1 MTGLDNKLYD
11 MGYFH
16 SEAGKQIITALAQE
30 LFHGEISRVMLRQE
44 AYHNQLRLM
53 GKPSLTCAE
62 GEAFQRQY
70 HDCFRLYLQKQ
81 IKIKKGEIDDEK
93 I

>member
-1 MTGLDNKLYD
+1 

-16 SEAGKQIITALAQE
+16 SESGKEIIDALAKE
-30 LFHGEISRVMLRQE
+30 LFHGEISRVMFMQE

-62 GEAFQRQY
+62 GVAFN
-70 HDCFRLYLQKQ
+70 H
-81 IKIKKGEIDDEK
+81 
-93 I
+93 